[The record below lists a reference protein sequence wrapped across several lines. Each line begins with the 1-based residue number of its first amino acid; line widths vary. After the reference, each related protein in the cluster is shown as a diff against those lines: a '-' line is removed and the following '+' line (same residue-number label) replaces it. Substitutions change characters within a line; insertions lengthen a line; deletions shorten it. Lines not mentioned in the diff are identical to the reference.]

1 MKIIRYSSKYSFL
14 FTILGIIMG
23 LNFYRMAHWG
33 GAGSTSGM
41 VWYWIGV
48 CLTILFCLASGAFT
62 HLKMKKSQSG
72 IEFNLLIFNNMI
84 CGIVIFWTAF
94 QVIAG
99 LSGM

>member
-1 MKIIRYSSKYSFL
+1 MKIISYSSKYSYL

-23 LNFYRMAHWG
+23 LNFYKMAYWG

-48 CLTILFCLASGAFT
+48 GLTFLFCLASGAFT
-62 HLKMKKSQSG
+62 HLKMKKTQSG
-72 IEFNLLIFNNMI
+72 IEFNLLLFNNMI
-84 CGIVIFWTAF
+84 CGIIIFWTAF

-99 LSGM
+99 MSGM